1 MKKVLMGVLSLGL
14 LLGAATGCTS
24 DQEKAAGK
32 TKASSEKTEATSGAS
47 ANGYTDPSEPYTFA
61 VAGTAKKRSIYSQK
75 FFIYSNHR
83 RLLHIND
90 GYFLFIVLPPY
101 FQRT

>member
-1 MKKVLMGVLSLGL
+1 MDVFQLFLTNFLFLFVISRIFWQNYSFEAKSFGILSLIRIGRL
-14 LLGAATGCTS
+14 S
-24 DQEKAAGK
+24 
-32 TKASSEKTEATSGAS
+32 
-47 ANGYTDPSEPYTFA
+47 SEPYTFA

>member
-1 MKKVLMGVLSLGL
+1 M
-14 LLGAATGCTS
+14 
-24 DQEKAAGK
+24 
-32 TKASSEKTEATSGAS
+32 
-47 ANGYTDPSEPYTFA
+47 NHTFA
-61 VAGTAKKRSIYSQK
+61 VAGTAKSDRFIRKI
-75 FFIYSNHR
+75 FIYSNHR